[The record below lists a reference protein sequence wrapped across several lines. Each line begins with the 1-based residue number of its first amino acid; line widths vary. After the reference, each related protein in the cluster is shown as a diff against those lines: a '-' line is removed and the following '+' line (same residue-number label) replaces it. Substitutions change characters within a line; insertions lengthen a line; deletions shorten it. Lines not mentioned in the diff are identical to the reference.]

1 MRRIK
6 DATGVSD
13 VNEIIQ
19 KFATQHDTYNNLLEL
34 KGSNEKKLLE
44 LNDRRMELRTDVEKM
59 RYEGL
64 EGMTRK
70 QMDEVEKNVNA
81 AQIKYN
87 SNKEKLERIN
97 KVLVNAKAGIEHLC
111 EKLND
116 IKLEGVPNVIV
127 TDNTLV
133 EALIQCEQKL
143 EYIFSLV
150 RNDNLYEEAIQ
161 KIRGLKKEE
170 KEIIPEPIGT
180 RLISS
185 SLMATGFGGS
195 NALQ

>member
-44 LNDRRMELRTDVEKM
+44 LNDRKMELRTDVEKM

-150 RNDNLYEEAIQ
+150 KNDLLYEEAIQ

-185 SLMATGFGGS
+185 SLMATGFGGA
-195 NALQ
+195 NAL

>member
-1 MRRIK
+1 M
-6 DATGVSD
+6 SD